1 MRSVRVL
8 HRSSGQCL
16 CVLRLVVSAALF
28 FLINLKPID
37 HGYCKSLN
45 ADKLTSYMQ
54 QNNFEFSSLRF

>member
-8 HRSSGQCL
+8 HRSSGQC
-16 CVLRLVVSAALF
+16 VLRLVVSAALL

-45 ADKLTSYMQ
+45 ADKLTSYNM